1 MIKNIIVK
9 ISEGIGNQLFM
20 YSNAYALSKKN
31 NYNLL
36 IDDTSGYFKD
46 NNKVRSFLLDKFETN
61 LIIAPKNYK
70 VYDFTSY
77 IKFNFLNKI
86 QNFSKDNAF
95 INESLHFNKM
105 TNFNIISLPTDKNNF
120 FIQGNFESEKYFVDY
135 KKNLLNELC
144 IKKNFV
150 ETNSEYINLLKSSNS
165 VSICLRQNRY
175 SERKIKDFKKSIKF
189 TKETLIYVYKAISII
204 KSKIPNPQ
212 FFVWSDYTSN
222 LGEFFDQKKFTFIDN
237 KKNKSLNDFD
247 LFKYSKHFIVGPTT
261 FHWWGAWLNT
271 YPNKLCLRPKNINP
285 SNNSDFWPESWI
297 KVD

>member
-150 ETNSEYINLLKSSNS
+150 ETNTKK
-165 VSICLRQNRY
+165 
-175 SERKIKDFKKSIKF
+175 RK
-189 TKETLIYVYKAISII
+189 
-204 KSKIPNPQ
+204 N
-212 FFVWSDYTSN
+212 
-222 LGEFFDQKKFTFIDN
+222 
-237 KKNKSLNDFD
+237 SLNSRQQKR
-247 LFKYSKHFIVGPTT
+247 L
-261 FHWWGAWLNT
+261 
-271 YPNKLCLRPKNINP
+271 
-285 SNNSDFWPESWI
+285 
-297 KVD
+297 

>member
-105 TNFNIISLPTDKNNF
+105 TN
-120 FIQGNFESEKYFVDY
+120 
-135 KKNLLNELC
+135 
-144 IKKNFV
+144 
-150 ETNSEYINLLKSSNS
+150 
-165 VSICLRQNRY
+165 
-175 SERKIKDFKKSIKF
+175 
-189 TKETLIYVYKAISII
+189 
-204 KSKIPNPQ
+204 
-212 FFVWSDYTSN
+212 
-222 LGEFFDQKKFTFIDN
+222 
-237 KKNKSLNDFD
+237 
-247 LFKYSKHFIVGPTT
+247 
-261 FHWWGAWLNT
+261 
-271 YPNKLCLRPKNINP
+271 
-285 SNNSDFWPESWI
+285 
-297 KVD
+297 